1 MGTLY
6 VSKDDPVPDNG
17 ITYTHEVILGERMD
31 IEEFKKNNC
40 FWCKPLS
47 AWITKKGCFLYRCR
61 TTDAE
66 TKARCTPK
74 CPEYKRPTKK
84 EVTEYERFKT
94 RTYLSK
100 KKSKSVNS
108 E

>member
-1 MGTLY
+1 
-6 VSKDDPVPDNG
+6 
-17 ITYTHEVILGERMD
+17 MD
-31 IEEFKKNNC
+31 IEDFKKNNC

-66 TKARCTPK
+66 TKAQCTPK

-94 RTYLSK
+94 RTYCKAMLWKICGSDRQ
-100 KKSKSVNS
+100 KSKLDYFISNYTMG
-108 E
+108 EA

>member
-1 MGTLY
+1 M
-6 VSKDDPVPDNG
+6 N
-17 ITYTHEVILGERMD
+17 
-31 IEEFKKNNC
+31 IEDFKKANC
-40 FWCKPLS
+40 FWCAPLS

-84 EVTEYERFKT
+84 EVAEYGKLKT
-94 RTYLSK
+94 RTYSSK
-100 KKSKSVNS
+100 KKSKSVNPD
-108 E
+108 

>member
-1 MGTLY
+1 
-6 VSKDDPVPDNG
+6 
-17 ITYTHEVILGERMD
+17 MD
-31 IEEFKKNNC
+31 IEKFKKNNC
-40 FWCKPLS
+40 FWCEPLS

-61 TTDAE
+61 ITDGE

-74 CPEYKRPTKK
+74 CPEYKKPTKK
-84 EVTEYERFKT
+84 EVTEYGRLKT

-100 KKSKSVNS
+100 KKSKPVNH